1 MMTSNNLVRILI
13 AILFL
18 LIIGCEKDE
27 ADKIEVE
34 IETDKTIYSTDSSE
48 IVSVNVTNRSSQSIF
63 YICTCQIYLEELSN
77 SQIINS
83 WQVHGFEECL
93 GPVEVFTDSSETFDI
108 NIQSLIDFEYIYGA
122 TFTNAV
128 TYRLRFD
135 LFKDFEFKNMLEDS
149 NIFSNTFMIISD

>member
-1 MMTSNNLVRILI
+1 MQQMMTSNNLVRILI

-77 SQIINS
+77 SQIII
-83 WQVHGFEECL
+83 
-93 GPVEVFTDSSETFDI
+93 PD
-108 NIQSLIDFEYIYGA
+108 
-122 TFTNAV
+122 
-128 TYRLRFD
+128 
-135 LFKDFEFKNMLEDS
+135 
-149 NIFSNTFMIISD
+149 NIFSTDFYAYI